1 MSRYDDSFLLSR
13 CEYLNALSI
22 GKTYSFKIQTQN
34 TSIKMRAQNR
44 FEQSF
49 KKGALVTPF
58 PILLSP
64 QWSFYAN
71 PSGPTSHI
79 ANQDVRSKTLKML
92 CQMCLK
98 VTRPVFAGHWA
109 LTNADEANEIQQNV
123 VTAKKGKK
131 RGIKAILH
139 RSR

>member
-1 MSRYDDSFLLSR
+1 MPT
-13 CEYLNALSI
+13 A
-22 GKTYSFKIQTQN
+22 
-34 TSIKMRAQNR
+34 
-44 FEQSF
+44 
-49 KKGALVTPF
+49 
-58 PILLSP
+58 
-64 QWSFYAN
+64 
-71 PSGPTSHI
+71 SGPTSHI

-98 VTRPVFAGHWA
+98 VTRPVLRISRSFEGHRA
-109 LTNADEANEIQQNV
+109 LTNPDEANEVQQNV